1 MSWLSPALQPCDSL
15 VRLPYH
21 LLGMKRV
28 PRILPINWQQT
39 LGKWQTIWM
48 RVWRLSPVQTPAR
61 QIICSTDKTLM
72 LWARCFL
79 SACMHLYSYRML
91 WETKD
96 LNSAVQQHRGELEH
110 DEGWKVTACR
120 KRSRSAGVT
129 VLQGGWYSSIQYSQ
143 TPKHN
148 NLDHTRSKGY
158 NVSSSMGTFRLVGSK
173 QCN

>member
-15 VRLPYH
+15 VHLPYH
-21 LLGMKRV
+21 LLGKKRV
-28 PRILPINWQQT
+28 PRIFPINWQQT

-72 LWARCFL
+72 LWARCL
-79 SACMHLYSYRML
+79 YARMHLYTYRML
-91 WETKD
+91 REAKD

-110 DEGWKVTACR
+110 DEGWKVTVCR
-120 KRSRSAGVT
+120 KRCRSAGVT
-129 VLQGGWYSSIQYSQ
+129 VLHCFYSSIQYTQ

-148 NLDHTRSKGY
+148 NLDHTRPKGY
-158 NVSSSMGTFRLVGSK
+158 NVSSSMGTFCLVGK
-173 QCN
+173 WTM